1 MKYGVLFSGG
11 KDSTFALHLT
21 AETDDVL
28 CLITL
33 KSKNKESYMFHTP
46 NIEIT
51 TLQAEALELPIVSEV
66 TRGQRELEL
75 FDLEKA
81 IIKAK
86 EKFGIQG
93 IVTGTVESVY
103 QSSRIQNICNRLS
116 LKCCNPLWKY
126 NQKALLETLI
136 QHNFEVIISG
146 IFAYPLDASWLGR
159 QIDAQIIERLANLQK
174 KFGLNPS
181 GEGGEIET
189 TVLDAPL
196 FRKKIEVL
204 ESEIQAKDNTGVYLI
219 KKARLILKQKSPIL

>member
-1 MKYGVLFSGG
+1 
-11 KDSTFALHLT
+11 
-21 AETDDVL
+21 
-28 CLITL
+28 
-33 KSKNKESYMFHTP
+33 
-46 NIEIT
+46 
-51 TLQAEALELPIVSEV
+51 
-66 TRGQRELEL
+66 
-75 FDLEKA
+75 
-81 IIKAK
+81 
-86 EKFGIQG
+86 
-93 IVTGTVESVY
+93 VTGTVESVY

>member
-126 NQKALLETLI
+126 NQKALLETL
-136 QHNFEVIISG
+136 
-146 IFAYPLDASWLGR
+146 
-159 QIDAQIIERLANLQK
+159 
-174 KFGLNPS
+174 
-181 GEGGEIET
+181 
-189 TVLDAPL
+189 
-196 FRKKIEVL
+196 
-204 ESEIQAKDNTGVYLI
+204 
-219 KKARLILKQKSPIL
+219 